1 MLMINIE
8 VTDMFHKR
16 YDDKHDEAENSVSLF
31 FAWLYIW
38 YISRLFS
45 FLFAE
50 MGQEPA
56 FK

>member
-1 MLMINIE
+1 
-8 VTDMFHKR
+8 MFHKR
-16 YDDKHDEAENSVSLF
+16 YDDDKHDEAENSDSLF

-38 YISRLFS
+38 YISRHFP

-50 MGQEPA
+50 TGQEPA